1 MNGPTKQQKGF
12 ILPTLTSVTVILL
25 MLATILLTSGTSS
38 LRTATHDQQS
48 DQALFAAEAGLVR
61 ATAEYAKSGSLS
73 SPYEGTLSSG
83 ARYEVTITEN
93 KAGVETHVPDGPE
106 IPGKT
111 VYFLSR
117 GYSENGTFRE
127 TAALFQYGLEAFKV
141 GALGDQVDLVDSTF
155 DAYDSSKGEYDP
167 NVTESQLPL
176 LATNIGSGE
185 PVTLTNSNVKGDL
198 FVGPSGS
205 SAQVQKDA
213 ASTRGEVHA
222 LDTPIAI
229 DEIEVPED
237 PDDGSS
243 TGGYWN
249 IPDMGNLKL
258 TNADS
263 GGYHFSD
270 GTLSFTIQPGPPTT
284 NISEAMSRIQ
294 ITSPN
299 THFSVGAPGSN
310 YLVIYSNYT
319 TGGVF
324 MPTQIEVQTTGYSQ
338 YVSGG
343 SPVSDTTAKSIAN
356 LLFNYDGGSGPPT
369 SDDLVNPD
377 TIEPGHYDSITLND
391 GGTRG
396 SLSKSGVYVVKN
408 LNISPG
414 NSLALDNPDHDVT
427 IYVTESMSV
436 DGKDTIVNASRRAP
450 KMKIFYTGTN
460 DINLQGGSQ
469 SYYSLVAPEAK
480 VSLRSLDPGAPTHF
494 YGALVGKTVSVT
506 NAMFHFDVD
515 TKGIGTGTR
524 GTGILLMNRHRL

>member
-1 MNGPTKQQKGF
+1 MNGPISQQKGF

-25 MLATILLTSGTSS
+25 MLATILLTSGTAS
-38 LRTATHDQQS
+38 LRSATHDQQS

-61 ATAEYAKSGSLS
+61 ATAEYAKSGSLTN
-73 SPYEGTLSSG
+73 PYEGTLSSG
-83 ARYEVTITEN
+83 AKYVVTITEN
-93 KAGVETHVPDGPE
+93 KAGVETHVPNGPE

-117 GYSENGTFRE
+117 GYSENGTYRE

-141 GALGDQVDLVDSTF
+141 GALGDQVDLTDSTF
-155 DAYDSSKGEYDP
+155 DAYDSSKGDYDP
-167 NVTESQLPL
+167 NVTENQLPL
-176 LATNIGSGE
+176 LATNTGTGE

-205 SAQVQKDA
+205 DAQVQKDT
-213 ASTRGEVHA
+213 ASTRGDVHT

-229 DEIEVPED
+229 DAIEVPED
-237 PDDGSS
+237 PDDDGTGS
-243 TGGYWN
+243 GYWN
-249 IPDMGNLKL
+249 VPDMGNLKL
-258 TNADS
+258 INADS

-270 GTLSFTIQPGPPTT
+270 GTISFTIQPGPPTT
-284 NISEAMSRIQ
+284 NIQEAMNRIQ

-299 THFSVGAPGSN
+299 TYFTQGGAGSN

-319 TGGVF
+319 SGGVF
-324 MPTQIEVQTTGYSQ
+324 RPTQIEVQTSGYSQ

-343 SPVSDTTAKSIAN
+343 SPVSDNTAQSIAN
-356 LLFNYDGGSGPPT
+356 LLFNYDGGGPA
-369 SDDLVNPD
+369 SNDDLVNPD

-396 SLSKSGVYVVKN
+396 RLAESGVYVVKS

-414 NSLALDNPDHDVT
+414 NSLALEDPNLDVT

-436 DGKDTIVNASRRAP
+436 DGKDTIVNASQRAP

-460 DINLQGGSQ
+460 DVNLQGGSQ

-480 VSLRSLDPGAPTHF
+480 VSLRSLDAPTHF
-494 YGALVGKTVSVT
+494 YGALVGNTVNVT

-524 GTGILLMNRHRL
+524 GTGILLLNRHRL